1 MSRDIFVQDI
11 PSGLAN
17 VEDIPGDWEPSLL
30 AFGHDDV
37 VRAVRA
43 AASEG
48 AVVVSDPE
56 WLQVEFSGVN
66 LAANVSHV

>member
-1 MSRDIFVQDI
+1 MSRDIFLQDI

-17 VEDIPGDWEPSLL
+17 VEDILYDWEPSLL

-43 AASEG
+43 AAPEG
-48 AVVVSDPE
+48 AIIVSDLKVDP
-56 WLQVEFSGVN
+56 
-66 LAANVSHV
+66 

>member
-17 VEDIPGDWEPSLL
+17 VEDIFDDWEPSLL
-30 AFGHDDV
+30 AFGQDDV

-43 AASEG
+43 AAPEG
-48 AVVVSDPE
+48 AIVVSDHE
-56 WLQVEFSGVN
+56 
-66 LAANVSHV
+66 